1 LSPFLNPY
9 FPSDKDEVASVQ
21 LCTRS
26 WYGHP
31 EGQRIEQSY
40 NAQRNRNGDLIP
52 EPWVSGLRCWNLLDA
67 EGLKIGRAYE
77 PTMRVPRWVFVD
89 ERGDRE
95 LSLNISMEKLQALI
109 VEHRLK
115 GGPE

>member
-1 LSPFLNPY
+1 
-9 FPSDKDEVASVQ
+9 
-21 LCTRS
+21 
-26 WYGHP
+26 
-31 EGQRIEQSY
+31 
-40 NAQRNRNGDLIP
+40 
-52 EPWVSGLRCWNLLDA
+52 
-67 EGLKIGRAYE
+67 
-77 PTMRVPRWVFVD
+77 MRVPRWVFVD

>member
-1 LSPFLNPY
+1 MSFEPW
-9 FPSDKDEVASVQ
+9 FPSDDVNVASVQ

-31 EGQRIEQSY
+31 EGSRIEEDY
-40 NAQRNRNGDLIP
+40 NRKRGAKGMIP